1 MKKQQG
7 SSGIFILIV
16 IVLCFFGFFTLL
28 KVLPLYTQNWAV
40 ETVFENLKEDVAKN
54 EYSNSQIQEMIEK
67 RFGIND
73 VSELTQFVELTGQGS
88 NIIIDMEYE
97 RRVPLVS
104 NIELVATFNHYIDFS
119 E

>member
-1 MKKQQG
+1 M
-7 SSGIFILIV
+7 
-16 IVLCFFGFFTLL
+16 CFFSFLTLL
-28 KVLPLYTQNWAV
+28 KVFPLYSDNWSV
-40 ETVFENLKEDVAKN
+40 ETVFNNLKKESASN
-54 EYSNSQIQEMIEK
+54 EYRASEVREMIQK
-67 RFGIND
+67 RFQINGI
-73 VSELTQFVELTGQGS
+73 SELVKLVEVTGQGS

>member
-16 IVLCFFGFFTLL
+16 IMLCFFGFFTIL
-28 KVLPLYTQNWAV
+28 KVFPLYTQNWAI
-40 ETVFENLKEDVAKN
+40 ETVFKNLKEESADKEISAR
-54 EYSNSQIQEMIEK
+54 QIEDMIQK
-67 RFGIND
+67 RFQINGAG
-73 VSELTQFVELTGQGS
+73 ELVGFVEVTGQGS

-104 NIELVATFNHYIDFS
+104 HIELVATFNHYIDFS

>member
-16 IVLCFFGFFTLL
+16 IMLCFFGFFTIL
-28 KVLPLYTQNWAV
+28 KVFPLYTQNWAI
-40 ETVFENLKEDVAKN
+40 ETVFKNLKEESADKEISAR
-54 EYSNSQIQEMIEK
+54 QIEDMIQK
-67 RFGIND
+67 RFQINGAG
-73 VSELTQFVELTGQGS
+73 ELVGFVEVTGQGS